1 MLRREGAIDAAFE
14 RAIVYAQRAK
24 QHMLGAFPS
33 SPERDGL
40 VALADYV
47 VSRDR

>member
-1 MLRREGAIDAAFE
+1 MADHRSLDYAARRALAFGEAAK
-14 RAIVYAQRAK
+14 RQLAV
-24 QHMLGAFPS
+24 FPDR
-33 SPERDGL
+33 PERDAL